1 MNFLITAA
9 RMKKIYLPLRLRLF
23 LPVSLIITIVVV
35 TITFYFV
42 KKSIVIFNEQIES
55 NLRLEVQTISKM
67 FEREATLKLDKVK
80 SNLKVASAAFLNIDF
95 RADEETFKT
104 EINNQV
110 TGKMHTT
117 ELNRWFLDNTE
128 LFGDNSFV
136 DSLQNMLGGT
146 VTIFQKSDSGFVRIS
161 TNVLTEEGKRAV
173 GTYIPYDSP
182 VSLSVMKGETYY
194 GRAFV
199 VNDWYVTAY
208 QPLFIEGEVE
218 GMIYVGDKEK
228 DLDELK
234 RILLNLEIGESGYPF
249 VFDKS
254 GILAIH
260 PEREGEDWSDSTL
273 FREVLDMQSGVL
285 RYLLNGRE
293 KVMAFDYFKDFEL
306 YVAASVFPDI
316 ETRDLRR
323 DAILGAVI
331 TGGISI
337 LLLLG
342 FIYYF
347 TTEKIFRFFT
357 ELKRSR
363 EKLYTVSRALEES
376 EERYRKLFDSTGDD
390 IFVTDVD
397 ENIVEVNIAACE
409 TLGYNRE
416 ELLEMKIS
424 DIKPEKYREQVAE
437 NRRIIFKKGSHAFES
452 EHITR
457 SGKIIKVEF
466 TSRLVNYGNEKLIL
480 SVVRNISRRAELE
493 RQILSAVIRG
503 EERERKRFAREM
515 HDGLGPLLSAAKLY
529 VNELDSMTLSEEERK
544 DLIRHSNELIDEAV
558 NATRTISNNLMPTV
572 INSYG
577 LVKAV
582 QAFCEKVNRTNQLN
596 IKFETENI
604 DRRLD
609 TNVELIL
616 FRVISE
622 LINNTIKHAR
632 AENVQIFLV
641 KKDDILTLYFRDD
654 GVGFV
659 VDDIINS
666 DNKGMGLKNIISRI
680 RSINGTYNFNS
691 RPGEGFNIKIEI
703 NV

>member
-293 KVMAFDYFKDFEL
+293 KVMAFDYFEDFEL